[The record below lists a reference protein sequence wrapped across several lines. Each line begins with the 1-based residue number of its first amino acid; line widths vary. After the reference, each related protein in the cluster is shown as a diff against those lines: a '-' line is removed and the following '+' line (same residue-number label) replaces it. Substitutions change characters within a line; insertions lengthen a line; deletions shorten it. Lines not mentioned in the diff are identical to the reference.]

1 MQQEQI
7 LGELYWYIHQNPP
20 PPDASSVSETLKYLE
35 ACSQLFE
42 KGFLSHSKITSMESE
57 VLKNIDKGYG
67 YFSDWL
73 SSILQKG
80 SAQYIHWIFLILY
93 CIMFTQI
100 QSLLIPQTPRE
111 FSFHGKVCKYIPA
124 QIY

>member
-7 LGELYWYIHQNPP
+7 VGELYWYIHQNPL
-20 PPDASSVSETLKYLE
+20 PPDASCVSETLKYLE

-80 SAQYIHWIFLILY
+80 SAQYSYWIFLILY

-100 QSLLIPQTPRE
+100 QSVLIPQTPRE
-111 FSFHGKVCKYIPA
+111 FSFHGKYVSTY
-124 QIY
+124 

>member
-7 LGELYWYIHQNPP
+7 LGELYWYIYQNPP

-35 ACSQLFE
+35 ACSQLFD

-80 SAQYIHWIFLILY
+80 SAQYIHWIFFDFVLHY
-93 CIMFTQI
+93 VHTDSKFAHTSNTQRI
-100 QSLLIPQTPRE
+100 FLSWQSM
-111 FSFHGKVCKYIPA
+111 
-124 QIY
+124 